1 MMGWGLTLRSKKK
14 IKKSQKGLWVG
25 PGPSCTM
32 CWTLTR
38 DRRRRE
44 ASYSGMTSGSSEP
57 WNNWNW
63 SISRFPVWFFISLSY
78 SFSLDPPPTVLFLF
92 IYFFLAS
99 SCYVLSIVSSLI
111 TPGMFS
117 QKLNFWQVLALLT
130 LTYCSPLAV
139 FAVASY
145 ILANVQYV
153 GVKWT
158 QEAMNAGVGNTR
170 PNPVGIWC

>member
-1 MMGWGLTLRSKKK
+1 M
-14 IKKSQKGLWVG
+14 G

-32 CWTLTR
+32 CWSLTR
-38 DRRRRE
+38 DRWRRE
-44 ASYSGMTSGSSEP
+44 ASYSGMTSGSSGP

-63 SISRFPVWFFISLSY
+63 SISRFPVLFFISLSF
-78 SFSLDPPPTVLFLF
+78 SFFLDPPPTVLFF
-92 IYFFLAS
+92 FFLAS
-99 SCYVLSIVSSLI
+99 SCYVLSIVSSLT

-130 LTYCSPLAV
+130 LIYCSPLAV

-153 GVKWT
+153 GGKWT
-158 QEAMNAGVGNTR
+158 QEAMNVGVGKTR
-170 PNPVGIWC
+170 PNPVGILC